1 MSSLAEDVSILADM
15 LAASIEPVL
24 KPHGLSIRAFD
35 ILAAIRAAKGKESQ
49 AQIADRLE
57 IKPSSLTENV
67 QALIKRGFL
76 EQKEGADRR
85 VKQLA
90 LTSAGN
96 RVLCDCIKAF
106 ESAEER
112 AFQGISHKQIEG
124 AQKVLQKARLNLQ

>member
-49 AQIADRLE
+49 AQIAERLE

-76 EQKEGADRR
+76 EQKEGTDRR
-85 VKQLA
+85 VKQLG
-90 LTSAGN
+90 LTTSGSK
-96 RVLCDCIKAF
+96 VLNDCIRAF
-106 ESAEER
+106 EAAEQR
-112 AFQGISHKQIEG
+112 AFQGIPVKQTDA